1 MLTQDQIND
10 FQRDGYL
17 IIPQFA
23 SPDEILALKSQAD
36 HLLTSFDPSTLN
48 SVFSTTDQKKTSDT
62 YFLDSASSI
71 GYFWEEKARDPQ
83 GNLLKP
89 KEQSINKIGHA
100 LHDLDPVYRSFS
112 RSPKFQSLL
121 RSLGF
126 SRPLP
131 VQSMLIFKQP
141 GIGGEVVPHQDAT
154 FLATEPQSV
163 VGLWL
168 ALEDATTENS
178 CLWTLPGSHTTMPT
192 SRRMVRRSKENTNSS
207 STDTHNNDKVSIEF
221 IGEAT
226 QGYNIEDFMPV
237 QVPAGSLVLL
247 HGQNLHMSGA
257 NTSPHSRYAYTVHV
271 VESGSGCRWLD
282 DNWLQRRGNLPFEP
296 IYNDDDDDIDDDTL

>member
-1 MLTQDQIND
+1 MLSQDQIND

-17 IIPQFA
+17 VIPQFA
-23 SPDEILALKSQAD
+23 SPEEIAALRSQAD
-36 HLLTSFDPSTLN
+36 NLLTCFDPSILN

-71 GYFWEEKARDPQ
+71 GYFWEEKARDPH

-89 KEQSINKIGHA
+89 KEKSINKIGHA

-112 RSPKFQSLL
+112 RSTKFHSLL

-141 GIGGEVVPHQDAT
+141 DIGGEVVPHQDAT
-154 FLATEPQSV
+154 FLTTEPLSV

-168 ALEDATTENS
+168 ALEDANTENS
-178 CLWTLPGSHTTMPT
+178 CLWTLPGSHVTMPT
-192 SRRMVRRSKENTNSS
+192 SRRMVRRNKDNANGTITPNNQNQNEN
-207 STDTHNNDKVSIEF
+207 VSIEF
-221 IGEAT
+221 IGEAI
-226 QGYNIEDFMPV
+226 QGYTIDDFVPV

-247 HGQNLHMSGA
+247 HGQNLHMSKA
-257 NTSPHSRYAYTVHV
+257 NTSPHSRYAYTMHV
-271 VESGSGCRWLD
+271 VEGGKGCRWLE
-282 DNWLQRRGNLPFEP
+282 DNWLQRRGDFPFEP
-296 IYNDDDDDIDDDTL
+296 IYDDDIDET